1 MWETVA
7 SSVINRPTNATTK
20 LTAIAKIPKYKR
32 FQERQLFISVAMEVH
47 GAPIYDMDPFIREC
61 AYLFHDRQL
70 RGHLSLSFSI
80 QFFKQCAS
88 IVFQHVLAFAI
99 KRKIALVND
108 VYSRPPTI
116 IKSHNLHV
124 GDIKGA
130 MGDIVSYH
138 ERN

>member
-7 SSVINRPTNATTK
+7 SSVINRPTNATMK

-32 FQERQLFISVAMEVH
+32 FQEGQLFILVAMEVH
-47 GAPIYDMDPFIREC
+47 GAPNYDMDPFIREC
-61 AYLFHDRQL
+61 AYLFHDKQS
-70 RGHLSLSFSI
+70 RGHLSLSFYI
-80 QFFKQCAS
+80 QFLKQCVN

-99 KRKIALVND
+99 ERKIALAND

-116 IKSHNLHV
+116 IRSHNLHV

-130 MGDIVSYH
+130 VGEIVSYH
-138 ERN
+138 EKD

>member
-1 MWETVA
+1 MWEIVA

-32 FQERQLFISVAMEVH
+32 FQEGQLFISMAMEVH
-47 GAPIYDMDPFIREC
+47 GAPNYDMDPFIKEC
-61 AYLFHDRQL
+61 AYFFNDKQW
-70 RGHLSLSFSI
+70 RGHLSLSFYI

-99 KRKIALVND
+99 ERKIALAND
-108 VYSRPPTI
+108 VYSKPPTI
-116 IKSHNLHV
+116 IRFHNLHV